1 MAQINKK
8 NLKNFIVLL
17 FWMAMVVL
25 GAYFAV
31 KINRRVDSIF
41 DTLRLISDDVSEIN
55 SDLDELNN
63 SIDENITTK
72 EKNAP
77 K

>member
-17 FWMAMVVL
+17 FWMAMVVI

-31 KINRRVDSIF
+31 KVNNRIDSIF

-55 SDLDELNN
+55 NDLDELNN
-63 SIDENITTK
+63 NIEENITTE

>member
-1 MAQINKK
+1 MIKINKK
-8 NLKNFIVLL
+8 NLKNFVVLL
-17 FWMAMVVL
+17 FWMAIVVV

-41 DTLRLISDDVSEIN
+41 NTLRLISDDVSEIN
-55 SDLDELNN
+55 SDLNELNSN
-63 SIDENITTK
+63 IEENVLT
-72 EKNAP
+72 EEENAS

>member
-1 MAQINKK
+1 MIKINKK
-8 NLKNFIVLL
+8 NLKNFVVLL
-17 FWMAMVVL
+17 FWMAIVVV

-55 SDLDELNN
+55 SDLNELNN
-63 SIDENITTK
+63 NIEENITTEEK
-72 EKNAP
+72 EAP